1 MQHSVEAE
9 MDNSQLKKSAFTGM
23 IWKLAERVGAQF
35 VTLAISIIL
44 ARLLTPDDYSVVGV
58 VNIFFAFCNIF
69 IIGGFNTAL
78 IQKKDADKQDYSSV
92 LWVSLAISFVL
103 YAALFIAAPWIGE
116 LYNKP
121 LLGPVFRVMGI
132 TLIIDAVKAV
142 VYAYVSNQLQ
152 FKKFFFATLVGTLG
166 SAMVGIVM
174 AFNGMGPWALVAQKM
189 ISSIADTLV
198 LTFSSKFRV
207 QLKVSLE
214 RIKQLFSYGWKIFV
228 SSLISTTYDQLNPL
242 IIGLRFSAVDL
253 SFYTKGQSFPLALNY
268 TLDGALTSVLFPV
281 MSKVQDDKDRV
292 LEYTR
297 KFMRIASYV
306 VFPSMVGF
314 LAVSD
319 SFVRVL
325 LTDKWMPASIYIK
338 LFCITYMFNIIQNG
352 NLQTIRA
359 IGRSDIILKLEIL
372 KKSLYFLV
380 IFIAV
385 FVSKTPEWLAAATIL
400 NTIIATIINTTPN
413 RKLINYK
420 RRDQF
425 ADILPNL
432 ILSAIMG
439 AAVYAVNY
447 LTIMPLLK
455 LGLQL
460 VVGAV
465 VYVVLSI
472 VTRNENFYYLLKMLK
487 QYFLKRG

>member
-1 MQHSVEAE
+1 
-9 MDNSQLKKSAFTGM
+9 M

-207 QLKVSLE
+207 QLKVSFA

-385 FVSKTPEWLAAATIL
+385 FVAKTPEWLAAATIL

-439 AAVYAVNY
+439 VAVYAVNY
-447 LTIMPLLK
+447 LAIMPLLK

-460 VVGAV
+460 VVGAM

>member
-1 MQHSVEAE
+1 
-9 MDNSQLKKSAFTGM
+9 MDNSQLKKSAFIGM
-23 IWKLAERVGAQF
+23 IWKLAERVGAQV

-44 ARLLTPDDYSVVGV
+44 ARLLTPDDYSVVGI

-92 LWVSLAISFVL
+92 LWVSLAISGVL
-103 YAALFIAAPWIGE
+103 YAALFITAPWIGA
-116 LYNKP
+116 LYHKP
-121 LLGPVFRVMGI
+121 LLSPVFRVMGI
-132 TLIIDAVKAV
+132 TLIIDAGKAV

-166 SAMVGIVM
+166 SAAVGIAM
-174 AFNGMGPWALVAQKM
+174 AYAGMGPWALVAQKM

-207 QLKVSLE
+207 QLKVSLA

-228 SSLISTTYDQLNPL
+228 SSLISTIYDQLNPL

-253 SFYTKGQSFPLALNY
+253 SFYSKGQSFPLALNY

-325 LTDKWMPASIYIK
+325 LTEKWMPASIYIK
-338 LFCITYMFNIIQNG
+338 LFCVTYMFNIIQNG

-359 IGRSDIILKLEIL
+359 IGRSDIILKLEIM

-385 FVSKTPEWLAAATIL
+385 LIARSPQWLAAATIV
-400 NTIIATIINTTPN
+400 NTVIATIINTTPN
-413 RKLINYK
+413 RKLINYR
-420 RRDQF
+420 RRDQI
-425 ADILPNL
+425 ADIAPNL

-447 LTIMPLLK
+447 LPIAPLVK

-465 VYVVLSI
+465 VYVILSI
-472 VTRNENFYYLLKMLK
+472 LTRNDNFYYLLKMLK
-487 QYFLKRG
+487 QYLLKRG

>member
-1 MQHSVEAE
+1 
-9 MDNSQLKKSAFTGM
+9 MDNSQLKKSAFIGM
-23 IWKLAERVGAQF
+23 IWKLAERVGAQV

-44 ARLLTPDDYSVVGV
+44 ARLLTPDDYSIVGI

-92 LWVSLAISFVL
+92 LWVSLAISGAL
-103 YAALFIAAPWIGE
+103 YAALFITAPWIGA
-116 LYNKP
+116 LYHKP
-121 LLGPVFRVMGI
+121 LLSPVFRVMGI

-166 SAMVGIVM
+166 SAAVGIAM
-174 AFNGMGPWALVAQKM
+174 ACAGMGPWALVAQKM

-198 LTFSSKFRV
+198 LTFTSKFRV
-207 QLKVSLE
+207 QLKVSLA

-228 SSLISTTYDQLNPL
+228 SSLISTIYDQLNPL

-253 SFYTKGQSFPLALNY
+253 SFYSKGQSFPLALNY
-268 TLDGALTSVLFPV
+268 TLDGTLTSVLFPV

-306 VFPSMVGF
+306 LFPSMVGF

-325 LTDKWMPASIYIK
+325 LTEKWMPASIYIK
-338 LFCITYMFNIIQNG
+338 LFCVTYMFNIIQNG

-359 IGRSDIILKLEIL
+359 IGRSDIILKLEIM

-385 FVSKTPEWLAAATIL
+385 LIARSPQWLAAATIV
-400 NTIIATIINTTPN
+400 NTAIATIINTTPN
-413 RKLINYK
+413 RKLINYR
-420 RRDQF
+420 RRDQI
-425 ADILPNL
+425 ADIAPNL

-447 LTIMPLLK
+447 LPIAPLVK

-465 VYVVLSI
+465 VYVILSI
-472 VTRNENFYYLLKMLK
+472 LTRNDNFYYLLKMLK
-487 QYFLKRG
+487 QYLLKRG

>member
-1 MQHSVEAE
+1 
-9 MDNSQLKKSAFTGM
+9 M
-23 IWKLAERVGAQF
+23 IWKLAERVGAQV

-69 IIGGFNTAL
+69 ITGGFNTAL

-92 LWVSLAISFVL
+92 LWVSLAIAGIL
-103 YAALFIAAPWIGE
+103 YAALFISAPWIAE

-121 LLGPVFRVMGI
+121 LLSPVFRVMGL
-132 TLIIDAVKAV
+132 TLIIDAIKAV

-152 FKKFFFATLVGTLG
+152 FKKFFFATLVGTMV
-166 SAMVGIVM
+166 SAVAGIVM
-174 AFNGMGPWALVAQKM
+174 AFLGMGPWALVAQKM

-198 LTFSSKFRV
+198 LTFTSKFRV
-207 QLKVSLE
+207 QLKVSLM

-228 SSLISTTYDQLNPL
+228 SSLISTIYDQLNPL

-253 SFYTKGQSFPLALNY
+253 SFYSKGQSFPLALNY

-281 MSKVQDDKDRV
+281 MSKVQDDKDKV

-325 LTDKWMPASIYIK
+325 LTEKWMPASIYIK
-338 LFCITYMFNIIQNG
+338 LFCVTYMFNIIQNG

-385 FVSKTPEWLAAATIL
+385 FLAKSPQWLAAATIL

-413 RKLINYK
+413 RKLINYR

-432 ILSAIMG
+432 VISVIMG
-439 AAVYAVNY
+439 AAVYAINY
-447 LTIMPLLK
+447 LSIAPLVK
-455 LGLQL
+455 LGLQF

-465 VYVVLSI
+465 LYVILSI
-472 VTRNENFYYLLKMLK
+472 LTCNDNFSYLLKTLK
-487 QYFLKRG
+487 QFLLKRG

>member
-1 MQHSVEAE
+1 

-207 QLKVSLE
+207 QLKVSFA

-385 FVSKTPEWLAAATIL
+385 FVAKTPEWLAAATIL

-439 AAVYAVNY
+439 VAVYAVNY
-447 LTIMPLLK
+447 LAIMPLLK

-460 VVGAV
+460 VVGAM

>member
-1 MQHSVEAE
+1 

-319 SFVRVL
+319 SFVHVL

-385 FVSKTPEWLAAATIL
+385 FVAKTPEWLAAATIL

>member
-1 MQHSVEAE
+1 

-281 MSKVQDDKDRV
+281 MSKVQDDKAAV
-292 LEYTR
+292 LSYTR
-297 KFMRIASYV
+297 KFMRTASYV
-306 VFPSMVGF
+306 VFPMMLGF

-325 LTDKWMPASIYIK
+325 LTEKWMDASIYIK
-338 LFCITYMFNIIQNG
+338 IFCITYMFNILQNG

-359 IGRSDIILKLEIL
+359 IGRSDIILKLEII

-380 IFIAV
+380 ILGAV
-385 FVSKTPEWLAAATIL
+385 LITKSPQWLAAATVI
-400 NTIIATIINTTPN
+400 NTAIATIVNTAPN
-413 RKLINYK
+413 RNLIGYCY
-420 RRDQF
+420 RDQI

-432 ILSAIMG
+432 LLSAVMG
-439 AAVYAVNY
+439 AAVYGINFVSLA
-447 LTIMPLLK
+447 PLLK
-455 LGLQL
+455 LFLQCIAG
-460 VVGAV
+460 VGI
-465 VYVVLSI
+465 YVVLSI
-472 VTRNENFYYLLKMLK
+472 VSRNESFRFLLQTLK
-487 QYFLKRG
+487 HYFLKKR